1 MSNYAD
7 FAKEHWKIMVSKYLI
22 ENANVD
28 STITFKLTDNWI
40 EFNLRYVVDFK
51 KRRATKKELFK
62 DVFNEINKTN
72 GKVTLASATFEIVGL
87 PNLNVDISDKN
98 K

>member
-1 MSNYAD
+1 
-7 FAKEHWKIMVSKYLI
+7 MVSKYLI

-28 STITFKLTDNWI
+28 STLTFKLTDNWI

-51 KRRATKKELFK
+51 KRRTTKKELFK
-62 DVFNEINKTN
+62 DILNEINNTD

-87 PNLNVDISDKN
+87 PNLNVDMNDKSQ
-98 K
+98 